1 MKFINR
7 PAGDSDSPMQ
17 EEDPLSGIAQ
27 LFDISIA
34 FIVAVIA
41 ALFTLMSSFQLFAK
55 DSDWTITRKTKS
67 GAIEMIEKHNDEIIK
82 RKVTPTKLSGNGE
95 RLGTAYKL
103 ENGQIIYVPDGENKE
118 DKKSK

>member
-1 MKFINR
+1 MKFLKKFT
-7 PAGDSDSPMQ
+7 SDSESN

-55 DSDWTITRKTKS
+55 DSDWTITRKMKS
-67 GAIEMIEKHNDEIIK
+67 GAIEMIEKHNNEIIK
-82 RKVTPTKLSGNGE
+82 RKITPTKLSGNGE
-95 RLGTAYKL
+95 RLGSAYRL
-103 ENGQIIYVPDGENKE
+103 ENGQIIYVPDNENNE
-118 DKKSK
+118 DK